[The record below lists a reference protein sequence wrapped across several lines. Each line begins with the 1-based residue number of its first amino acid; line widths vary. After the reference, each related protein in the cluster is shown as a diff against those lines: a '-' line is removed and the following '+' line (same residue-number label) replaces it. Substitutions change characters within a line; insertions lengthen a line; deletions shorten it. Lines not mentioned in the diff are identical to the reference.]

1 MILTIKIQ
9 LIIMKNRLKILSI
22 CGSPRQG
29 NSETILKYL
38 KQCFKKHN
46 IKNEIILLRKL
57 NINQCRG
64 CVEYC
69 NSRLSCCQKDDMIKL
84 LNKMK
89 KADGYIFIS
98 PNYFKMPTGLF
109 KIFIDRTSI
118 FFTSQLDLS
127 KKRALVFAVGA
138 DKVSEINKCLKN
150 ITDNF
155 CNTLGIKVVKSKSYH
170 TNSELKG
177 NLNDIFENSH
187 NKDIKK
193 ELQTMA
199 NDLANSL
206 K

>member
-1 MILTIKIQ
+1 
-9 LIIMKNRLKILSI
+9 MKNKIKILSV

-29 NSETILKYL
+29 NSESILNYL
-38 KQCFKKHN
+38 KQYFKKNN
-46 IKNEIILLRKL
+46 IENEIILLRKL
-57 NINQCRG
+57 KINQCYG

-69 NSRLSCCQKDDMIKL
+69 NRKLKCCQKDDMSIL

-150 ITDNF
+150 ISDNF
-155 CNTLGIKVVKSKSYH
+155 CSTLGIKVVKSKSYH
-170 TNSELKG
+170 ANSELKS
-177 NLNDIFENSH
+177 NLNDIFDNSN
-187 NKDIKK
+187 NKNIKRD
-193 ELQTMA
+193 LQKMA
-199 NDLANSL
+199 DELANSL